1 MNMEPSLI
9 NMKILLPY
17 QVFAYKTD
25 VKRIVA
31 ETPQGSFGILPQRL
45 DCTAAL
51 APGILTY
58 ETEAEGEV
66 FIAIDEGILVK
77 AGTNVY
83 ISVRNAIGGANLGQL
98 HEAVNREF
106 LTIDEH
112 EKNVRSVMAKLEIGF
127 IRRLEEFRQK

>member
-1 MNMEPSLI
+1 MEITFMNL
-9 NMKILLPY
+9 KILLPF
-17 QVFAYKTD
+17 QVFADKGN

-31 ETPQGSFGILPQRL
+31 ETHDGSFGILPQRL

-51 APGILTY
+51 CPGILMY
-58 ETEAEGEV
+58 ESESDGEV
-66 FIAIDEGILVK
+66 VLAIDEGILVK
-77 AGTNVY
+77 TGKDVL

-106 LTIDEH
+106 MNIDER

-127 IRRLEEFRQK
+127 IRRLEEIRKK

>member
-1 MNMEPSLI
+1 MEITFMNL
-9 NMKILLPY
+9 KILLPFLVY
-17 QVFAYKTD
+17 ADKSD

-58 ETEAEGEV
+58 DSESEGEV
-66 FIAIDEGILVK
+66 ILAIDEGILVK
-77 AGTNVY
+77 AGKDVF
-83 ISVRNAIGGANLGQL
+83 ISVRNAIGGASLGQL

-106 LTIDEH
+106 VNIDER
-112 EKNVRSVMAKLEIGF
+112 EKNVRSIMAKLEIGF
-127 IRRLEEFRQK
+127 IRRLDEFRKK